1 LSAKR
6 LSPSTLELILLCA
19 VLLLAAWL
27 RFHRL
32 DQAEFLWDQAEIS
45 KWALSVARQGRILPI
60 GPISSTG
67 LDTFPGV
74 IWLLAIPYALSTS
87 PVFAT
92 GFVAAVNLIV
102 VIGCYFLARHWFGRT
117 AALVATLLFAVAP
130 WAVIYSRKI
139 WHTTLLP
146 PVVLLYVVTGW
157 LAFVRGRRWALL
169 AHCLALATL
178 IQFHFSTLPFVL
190 LTIVWALIFRTR
202 LDWRLVPLGGAL
214 AALTFVPYLTFDA
227 RHGWR
232 NVQHVAE
239 MMHRPATTSA
249 DALYG
254 TWIITTGQDLG
265 WLTGPDRYPQFVA
278 ATPNVRWLFAAV
290 GVLAVAGG
298 VLALGHATLW
308 RVIRRARKGLDDET
322 AAALMATT
330 WLAMPALF
338 FTRGIAPPA
347 PHYFT
352 TTLPAQFILAGWL
365 VAQVGRWMGQV
376 SEVSQDPPSLSQ
388 RLPRRI
394 GRIGQGVLVALLVI
408 LAALQTYEVTALLRF
423 VTTHDTRQGYGT
435 PIHYEIKAVQTATRL
450 GQEIGSTE
458 VILLSAGDEPRM
470 YEMPN
475 VADILLYGAPHRS
488 VDVRTALVIP
498 ARPAVYWATFD
509 VTPGEALL
517 ASAVPEVVEARISLR
532 EAARSYRFYRW
543 PGGHFP
549 IPDFQPLLDGPY
561 TWANGARLIGYSLT
575 GDLRPGGTIHWT
587 LVWQATRTPAEDVY
601 YHWFNHLLDERGQ
614 LQSQQDGP
622 SLLPAYWRSGDTVL
636 NWFDLPV
643 PADAPSGNGLRYRM
657 RVGMYAYPAL
667 QNVPVLGANGSPQGE
682 WVEIELPHEEAA
694 P

>member
-1 LSAKR
+1 M
-6 LSPSTLELILLCA
+6 LLCA

-32 DQAEFLWDQAEIS
+32 NQAEFLWDQAEIS
-45 KWALSVARQGRILPI
+45 KWALNVARQGRILPI

-92 GFVAAVNLIV
+92 GFVAGINLAV
-102 VIGCYFLARHWFGRT
+102 VIGSYFLARHWFGRT
-117 AALVATLLFAVAP
+117 AAMVATLLFAVAP
-130 WAVIYSRKI
+130 WAVLYSRKI

-146 PVVLLYVVTGW
+146 PIVLPYVVTGW

-169 AHCLALATL
+169 AHCLVLAIL

-190 LTIVWALIFRTR
+190 LTIVWALIFRKR
-202 LDWRLVPLGGAL
+202 LDWRLVPLGGVL

-227 RHGWR
+227 QHGWR
-232 NVQHVAE
+232 NVQHLAE
-239 MMHRPATTSA
+239 MLRRPATTSTA
-249 DALYG
+249 ALYG

-278 ATPNVRWLFAAV
+278 ATPNVRCLFAAV

-298 VLALGHATLW
+298 ILALERA
-308 RVIRRARKGLDDET
+308 IRRARKGFDDET

-330 WLAMPALF
+330 WLVMPALF
-338 FTRGIAPPA
+338 LTRGFAPPA

-352 TTLPAQFILAGWL
+352 TTLPAQFILVGWL
-365 VAQVGRWMGQV
+365 VAQVGRF
-376 SEVSQDPPSLSQ
+376 
-388 RLPRRI
+388 PRQI
-394 GRIGQGVLVALLVI
+394 GRFIQGALVALLVV

-435 PIHYEIKAVQTATRL
+435 PIHYEIEAVQTATRL

-458 VILLSAGDEPRM
+458 VLLLSAGDEPRM

-475 VADILLYGAPHRS
+475 VADILLYDRPHRS
-488 VDVRTALVIP
+488 VDIRTALVIP

-509 VTPGEALL
+509 GTPGEALL
-517 ASAVPEVVEARISLR
+517 ASAVPEVAEARIPLR
-532 EAARSYRFYRW
+532 EAARAYRFYRW

-549 IPDFQPLLDGPY
+549 IPDFQPLPDGPY

-587 LVWQATRTPAEDVY
+587 LVWQATRTPTEDVY

-636 NWFDLPV
+636 NWFDLTV
-643 PADAPSGNGLRYRM
+643 PAEAPSGGYSM
-657 RVGMYAYPAL
+657 RVGMYTYPAL
-667 QNVPVLGANGSPQGE
+667 QNVPLEDAGLLSGGSVVRE
-682 WVEIELPHEEAA
+682 WVEIGLPRGEVA

>member
-1 LSAKR
+1 V
-6 LSPSTLELILLCA
+6 LLCA

-32 DQAEFLWDQAEIS
+32 NQAEFLWDQAEIS
-45 KWALSVARQGRILPI
+45 KWALNVARQGRILPI

-92 GFVAAVNLIV
+92 GFVAGINLAV
-102 VIGCYFLARHWFGRT
+102 VIGSYFLARHWFGRT
-117 AALVATLLFAVAP
+117 AAMVATLLFAVAP
-130 WAVIYSRKI
+130 WAVLYSRKI

-146 PVVLLYVVTGW
+146 PIVLPYVVTGW

-169 AHCLALATL
+169 AHCLVLAIL

-190 LTIVWALIFRTR
+190 LTIVWALIFRKR

-214 AALTFVPYLTFDA
+214 AALTFVPYLTLDA

-298 VLALGHATLW
+298 ILALERA
-308 RVIRRARKGLDDET
+308 IRRTRKGFDDET

-338 FTRGIAPPA
+338 LTRGFAPPA

-352 TTLPAQFILAGWL
+352 TTLPAQFILVGWL
-365 VAQVGRWMGQV
+365 VAQVGRF
-376 SEVSQDPPSLSQ
+376 
-388 RLPRRI
+388 PRQI
-394 GRIGQGVLVALLVI
+394 GRFIQGALVALLVV

-435 PIHYEIKAVQTATRL
+435 PIHYEIEAVQTATRL

-458 VILLSAGDEPRM
+458 VLLLSAGDEPRM

-475 VADILLYGAPHRS
+475 VADILLYDRPHRS
-488 VDVRTALVIP
+488 VDIRTALVIP

-509 VTPGEALL
+509 GTPGEALL
-517 ASAVPEVVEARISLR
+517 ASAVPEVAEARIPLR
-532 EAARSYRFYRW
+532 EAARAYRFYRW

-549 IPDFQPLLDGPY
+549 IPDFQPLPDGPL
-561 TWANGARLIGYSLT
+561 TWANGARLVGYSLT

-587 LVWQATRTPAEDVY
+587 LVWQATRTPTEDVY

-636 NWFDLPV
+636 NWFDLTV
-643 PADAPSGNGLRYRM
+643 PAEAPSGGYSM
-657 RVGMYAYPAL
+657 RVGMYTYPAL
-667 QNVPVLGANGSPQGE
+667 QNVPLEDAGLLSGGSVVRE
-682 WVEIELPHEEAA
+682 WVEIGLPRGEVA